1 MIQRIHF
8 LVFPINNLA
17 SAWLTNNDANLKVV
31 RGL

>member
-17 SAWLTNNDANLKVV
+17 SAWLNNDANLRVV